1 MAVPDTVAAPE
12 RAATPPPPAVTAR
25 RGRPRPDRA
34 YWLYLL
40 PGAVLFLLVI
50 GGPLVYT
57 GYLSLTRWSGVG
69 DPTWIGLE
77 NYRNL
82 LHDDVFW
89 TSFRN
94 TLAMIVA
101 MVVLPTLV
109 GLVLAAVLFDAIG
122 RRFRPRTAAALRAA
136 FYLPQVLPVVVAGIV
151 WGWIL
156 RPDGAFNGL
165 LDAVGLGAL
174 RHDWLGD
181 PDTALPVVMAV
192 MIWVQ
197 IGYPVVVFM
206 AALERVD
213 PELYE
218 AAELDGAGWFR
229 RFRAITLPQI
239 RPETFVVGLTCTI
252 AAMKVFG
259 PIYALTR
266 GGPENAT
273 NVPSYFAYYTFFK
286 KLHVGYGSAIS
297 MVLTLII
304 VVVSVL
310 FIRAQ
315 NRAERRDGGL

>member
-12 RAATPPPPAVTAR
+12 RATTPPPPAVTAR
-25 RGRPRPDRA
+25 RRSRPDRA

-82 LHDDVFW
+82 FHDDVFW

>member
-1 MAVPDTVAAPE
+1 M
-12 RAATPPPPAVTAR
+12 AATDALATRR
-25 RGRPRPDRA
+25 RGDTDPKGRRGPRRRRGDA
-34 YWLYLL
+34 GYWLYLL
-40 PGAVLFLLVI
+40 PGAVLFALVI
-50 GGPLVYT
+50 GGPLLFT
-57 GYLSLTRWSGVG
+57 GYLSLTRWSGIG
-69 DPTWIGLE
+69 DPTFVGLE
-77 NYRNL
+77 NYQRL
-82 LHDDVFW
+82 LDDTVFW
-89 TSFRN
+89 QSFRN

-101 MVVLPTLV
+101 MVVVPTVV
-109 GLVLAAVLFDAIG
+109 GLVLAAVLFDTIG
-122 RRFRPRTAAALRAA
+122 RRFKPRTANALRAA

-156 RPDGAFNGL
+156 RPDGALNGL

-174 RHDWLGD
+174 SHDWLGD
-181 PDTALPVVMAV
+181 PDTALPAVMGV

-206 AALERVD
+206 AALQRVD

-218 AAELDGAGWFR
+218 AAEIDGAGWAR

-239 RPETFVVGLTCTI
+239 RPETFVVALTCTI

-286 KLHVGYGSAIS
+286 KLQVGYGSAIS
-297 MVLTLII
+297 TVLTLII
-304 VVVSVL
+304 VVVALL

-315 NRAERRDGGL
+315 HRAERRDGSA